1 MEKMRILL
9 ADDHGLFRKGLA
21 GLLAAEPDFEVVG
34 EAGTGREVVELA
46 RELMPDLVLM
56 DIFMPE
62 WNGLEATRRLKE
74 ELPYVRVV
82 ILTVSERE
90 ETLFEAVK
98 AGAQGYLLKGIEPPE
113 LFEMLRGVGRGE
125 AAISRGTA
133 AKILKEFSR
142 REPEGRPQAR
152 HEDSPLT
159 RLTARERDV
168 LTHVSQGLS
177 NKQVAARLGVSEN
190 TVRNHL
196 RNILEKLHLENRVQA
211 AAFALRHQLGRPT
224 GPA

>member
-1 MEKMRILL
+1 MRILL
-9 ADDHGLFRKGLA
+9 ADDHALFRKGLA

-34 EAGTGREVVELA
+34 QAATGKEAIALA
-46 RELMPDLVLM
+46 RDLMPDLVLM

-62 WNGLEATRRLKE
+62 WDGLEATRRLKD

-82 ILTVSERE
+82 ILTISEKE
-90 ETLFEAVK
+90 ETLFEAIK

-113 LFEMLRGVGRGE
+113 LFEMLRGLGRGE
-125 AAISRGTA
+125 AALSRGMA

-142 REPEGRPQAR
+142 RDPPARPA
-152 HEDSPLT
+152 DSPVT
-159 RLTARERDV
+159 RLTPREREV

-177 NKQVAARLGVSEN
+177 NKLVAAQLGVSEN

-211 AAFALRHQLGRPT
+211 AAFALRHNLSHPSQPS
-224 GPA
+224 

>member
-9 ADDHGLFRKGLA
+9 ADDHALFRKGLA
-21 GLLAAEPDFEVVG
+21 GLLGAEPDFEVVG
-34 EAGTGREVVELA
+34 EAGTGKQVVEMA

-62 WNGLEATRRLKE
+62 WDGLEATRRLKE

-82 ILTVSERE
+82 ILTISEKE
-90 ETLFEAVK
+90 ETLFEGIK

-113 LFEMLRGVGRGE
+113 LFEMLRGLGRGE
-125 AAISRGTA
+125 AALSRSTA

-142 REPEGRPQAR
+142 RDPQAR
-152 HEDSPLT
+152 PEDSPLT
-159 RLTARERDV
+159 RLTPREREV

-177 NKQVAARLGVSEN
+177 NKQVAAQLGLSEN

-196 RNILEKLHLENRVQA
+196 RNILEKLHLDNRVQA
-211 AAFALRHQLGRPT
+211 ATFALHHNLSRPT
-224 GPA
+224 QPS

>member
-1 MEKMRILL
+1 MEKMRVLL
-9 ADDHGLFRKGLA
+9 ADDHALFRKGLA
-21 GLLAAEPDFEVVG
+21 GLLAAEPDLDVVG
-34 EAGTGREVVELA
+34 EARTGKEVLELA

-62 WNGLEATRRLKE
+62 QDGLEATRRLKE

-82 ILTVSERE
+82 ILTISEKE
-90 ETLFEAVK
+90 ETLFEAIK

-113 LFEMLRGVGRGE
+113 LLEMLRGLARGE

-142 REPEGRPQAR
+142 REPQAR
-152 HEDSPLT
+152 PEDSPLT
-159 RLTARERDV
+159 RLTAREREV
-168 LTHVSQGLS
+168 LAHVSQGLS
-177 NKQVAARLGVSEN
+177 NKQVAVRVGVSEN

-211 AAFALRHQLGRPT
+211 ATFASRHNLDRPPQ
-224 GPA
+224 PA

>member
-1 MEKMRILL
+1 MRILL
-9 ADDHGLFRKGLA
+9 ADDHALFRKGLA

-34 EAGTGREVVELA
+34 EAGTGKRVVELA
-46 RELMPDLVLM
+46 RDLMPDLVLM

-82 ILTVSERE
+82 ILTISEKE

-113 LFEMLRGVGRGE
+113 LFDMLRGLGRGE
-125 AAISRGTA
+125 AALSRSMA

-142 REPEGRPQAR
+142 REPQAR
-152 HEDSPLT
+152 PEDSPLT
-159 RLTARERDV
+159 RLTAREREV
-168 LTHVSQGLS
+168 LTHITLGLS
-177 NKQVAARLGVSEN
+177 NKQVAARLGISEN

-196 RNILEKLHLENRVQA
+196 RNILEKLHLQNRVQA
-211 AAFALRHQLGRPT
+211 AAFALRHNLGVPAQPT
-224 GPA
+224 